1 MTRPMKYFNYRT
13 RISVLATLFIFFAAS
28 VSISCAGSAAN
39 TPAYWIKKIK
49 SPDEIVMIPA
59 EIEAFNGSVAAR
71 VHQMAEPGSMAGY
84 VDGKDLLVWLLEE
97 SMPSSL
103 EDDGIRRFD
112 IHGDEFSSESID
124 DIAANMNIE
133 WVEEKNPVRF
143 GVVTERADVR
153 AFPTDEP
160 AFKGPFADAFDMF
173 QYSSVYPAEPA
184 TLLHTSADGLWG
196 FFQLRTVRG
205 WIRLDKVAFGPR
217 SDLAILSADRPFV
230 TVTGSRVDVYSDRAL
245 SERLASLPM
254 GTLLPLS
261 DSSGAVSGKT
271 APPVRVSFPQR
282 TLDGALV
289 WVDGY
294 IDSKADVSRGFLPY
308 TRKNVINQ
316 AFKMLGE
323 EYGWGGRDGNRDCS
337 EFIKQVFASMGLRLP
352 RNSGQQIQSGSI
364 KAASTDSRATVDVK
378 SALRKADP
386 GVTLVGMSGHIMLH
400 IGERRGRQYV
410 IHQVYGYK
418 VGRRIKVVNRAEV
431 TSLDIG
437 KGTKSGPLKN
447 RVRTVTEIIPLQID
461 KKISTSDSQGQRG

>member
-1 MTRPMKYFNYRT
+1 MK
-13 RISVLATLFIFFAAS
+13 RINDLRRSVLFAAIFILAAF
-28 VSISCAGSAAN
+28 VSSACAGPVAD

-49 SPDEIVMIPA
+49 TPDEVVMDPS
-59 EIEAFNGSVAAR
+59 EIEAFNSTVTSQVG
-71 VHQMAEPGSMAGY
+71 QMAEPASMDGY
-84 VDGKDLLVWLLEE
+84 VAGKDLLTWLLEE

-112 IHGDEFSSESID
+112 MYGDEFSSGFID
-124 DIAANMNIE
+124 EIAANMNIE
-133 WVEEKNPVRF
+133 WVEDRNPVRF
-143 GVVTERADVR
+143 GVVTGLADVR

-160 AFKGPFADAFDMF
+160 AFRGTSADAFDMF

-217 SDLAILSADRPFV
+217 SDAAFFSHPGPFI
-230 TVTGSRVDVYSDRAL
+230 TVTGNMVDVYSDRAL

-254 GTLLPLS
+254 GTVLPLAGP
-261 DSSGAVSGKT
+261 DGVKSGKT
-271 APPVRVSFPQR
+271 VSPLRVSFPQR
-282 TLDGALV
+282 TLDGAIVL
-289 WVDGY
+289 VDGY

-308 TRKNVINQ
+308 TRRNVITQ
-316 AFKMLGE
+316 AFKMLGQ
-323 EYGWGGRDGNRDCS
+323 EYGWGGRNGNRDCS

-352 RNSGQQIQSGSI
+352 RNSGQQIRSGSVR
-364 KAASTDSRATVDVK
+364 AASTGGSARADVK
-378 SALRKADP
+378 AALRSADP

-418 VGRRIKVVNRAEV
+418 VGRRMKVVNRAEV
-431 TSLDIG
+431 TSLEIG
-437 KGTKSGPLKN
+437 KGTRSGPLKN
-447 RVRTVTEIIPLQID
+447 RVRTVTEIILLQIE
-461 KKISTSDSQGQRG
+461 KKISTSGREGQRG